1 MEFPKPDEWYD
12 FDRNLA
18 CFWELDEKT
27 RVWWEIR
34 GDTLDDQFHGDNND
48 KPEVFR
54 ADKQAIEDIAR
65 RNILLPT
72 PQSAQ
77 TITMSTGHPG
87 PVHYSNVDYL
97 SVRRTED
104 AVPLALLARCTNPSF
119 VFR

>member
-72 PQSAQ
+72 RSPLRPLRGPRV
-77 TITMSTGHPG
+77 TPDRCITPTST
-87 PVHYSNVDYL
+87 
-97 SVRRTED
+97 T
-104 AVPLALLARCTNPSF
+104 
-119 VFR
+119 